1 MGENCAHGFYELNN
15 DISRY
20 LPILSQEIETSE
32 PCNCIHFNNSHV
44 IYGTGKFYTLD
55 IKQHT
60 VKGWLNFCF
69 FFKVFLFVFAA
80 WFCLTLI
87 LVSSSA
93 CSSFFGVLLALIHQ
107 LNKN

>member
-69 FFKVFLFVFAA
+69 FLKFFYLCLLPGFV
-80 WFCLTLI
+80 
-87 LVSSSA
+87 
-93 CSSFFGVLLALIHQ
+93 
-107 LNKN
+107 